1 MAEIR
6 EIKKAETSGKASI
19 HSHITGLGI
28 DESGKAKFKAD
39 GLVGQVE
46 AREAAWVVVEL
57 IRQGKMAG
65 KGILLVG
72 PPGTGKTA
80 LAVGIAKELGEDTP
94 FNMLNASEI
103 YSVELKKTEVLTQ
116 AIRKSI
122 GVRVRQKRLVYEGVV
137 KELKVKVARSRLN
150 PYVQVPREV
159 EIKLATKDE
168 DRTLTAGDTIAEQI
182 ARMGIRKGDVIWID
196 AETGNVVKVGKAKGL
211 EGAKS
216 YDIESGRAVDIPSG
230 PVKKEKELTNTFT
243 LYDLDMSLAAQSI
256 SLTAIFS
263 LWSER
268 EITQDVRKQVDS
280 YVKEMMNKGMAEL
293 IPGVLFIDDA
303 HMLGIETFSFL
314 TKALEAE
321 LAPILVLATN
331 RGTTK
336 IRGTDVEAPHGMPLD
351 LLDRLLII
359 TTRPYSEDEAKEIIS
374 IRAEELDI
382 ELEPQALEEL
392 KRLASENNL
401 RYSIQLLEPSAVIA
415 RRSGRNVVKVDDVK
429 EASRLFSDVKRSV
442 KYVKEYETLF
452 LK

>member
-1 MAEIR
+1 MAEIK
-6 EIKKAETSGKASI
+6 EIKKIGSERSSI

-28 DESGKAKFKAD
+28 DENGKAKYKAD

-46 AREAAWVVVEL
+46 AREAAWVVVQL

-72 PPGTGKTA
+72 PSGTGKTA

-94 FNMLNASEI
+94 FNTLNASEI
-103 YSVELKKTEVLTQ
+103 YSVDLKKTEVLTQ
-116 AIRKSI
+116 ALRKSI
-122 GVRVRQKRLVYEGVV
+122 GVRVRQKRMVYEGVV
-137 KELKVKVARSRLN
+137 KEIKMKIARSKMN
-150 PYVQVPREV
+150 PYVQIPREV
-159 EIKLATKDE
+159 EIKLGTKDE
-168 DRTLTAGDTIAEQI
+168 ERSLTAGEAIAEQI
-182 ARMGIRKGDVIWID
+182 SRQGVRKGDVIWID
-196 AETGNVVKVGKAKGL
+196 AETGNVVKVGRAKGF
-211 EGAKS
+211 EGVKT
-216 YDIESGRAVDIPSG
+216 YDIESGKLVEIPAG

-243 LYDLDMSLAAQSI
+243 LYDLDLTIAAQSFSI
-256 SLTAIFS
+256 TALFS
-263 LWSER
+263 AWTER
-268 EITQDVRKQVDS
+268 EVNQDIRKQVDS
-280 YVKEMMNKGMAEL
+280 YVKDLISKGVGEL

-303 HMLGIETFSFL
+303 HMLDIETFSFL

-359 TTRPYSEDEAKEIIS
+359 TTKPYTREENRDIIA

-382 ELEPQALEEL
+382 ELDPQALEEL
-392 KRLASENNL
+392 TNLSVEDSL
-401 RYSIQLLEPSAVIA
+401 RYSIQLLEPSQVIA
-415 RRSGRNVVKVDDVK
+415 RKAGRGVVKAEDVK
-429 EASRLFSDVKRSV
+429 EASRLFSDLRRSV
-442 KYVKEYETLF
+442 KYVKENESLF

>member
-1 MAEIR
+1 MAEIKEVR
-6 EIKKAETSGKASI
+6 KVETGRASI
-19 HSHITGLGI
+19 HSHITGLGV
-28 DESGKAKFKAD
+28 DENGKAKFKAD

-46 AREAAWVVVEL
+46 AREAAWVVVQL
-57 IRQGKMAG
+57 IKQGKMAG

-94 FNMLNASEI
+94 FNTLNASEI
-103 YSVELKKTEVLTQ
+103 YSVDLKKTEVLTQ
-116 AIRKSI
+116 ALRKSI
-122 GVRVRQKRLVYEGVV
+122 GVRIRQRRMVYEGVV
-137 KELKVKVARSRLN
+137 KDIKMRIARSRLN
-150 PYVQVPREV
+150 PYVQMPREV

-168 DRTLTAGDTIAEQI
+168 ERTLTAGETIAEQI
-182 ARMGIRKGDVIWID
+182 SKMGIRKGDVIWID
-196 AETGNVVKVGKAKGL
+196 AETGNVVRTGKAKGV
-211 EGAKS
+211 EGVKTF
-216 YDIESGRAVDIPSG
+216 DIDTGRTVEIPSG

-243 LYDLDMSLAAQSI
+243 LYDLDLTLAAQSI
-256 SLTAIFS
+256 SITALFS

-268 EITQDVRKQVDS
+268 EVSQDIRKQVDA
-280 YVKEMMNKGMAEL
+280 YVKDMINKGTAEL

-303 HMLGIETFSFL
+303 HMLDIETFSFL

-359 TTRPYSEDEAKEIIS
+359 TTRPYSKEESREIIS

-382 ELEPQALEEL
+382 ELELAALDELTNMAAEE
-392 KRLASENNL
+392 SL
-401 RYSIQLLEPSAVIA
+401 RYSIQLLEPSQVIA
-415 RRSGRNVVKVDDVK
+415 RKSGRGVVKAEDVK
-429 EASRLFSDVKRSV
+429 EASRLFSDLKRSV
-442 KYVKEYETLF
+442 KYVKEYENLF